1 MICRNLTDIELY
13 PVWSTITI
21 KLIQGLLPFIINH
34 LLALALYIRKKR
46 VTSDRRPSPRVYAI
60 WQIQR

>member
-34 LLALALYIRKKR
+34 LLALALYIRKKT
-46 VTSDRRPSPRVYAI
+46 VTSDRRPRVYAI